1 MTRLGLQ
8 NKYLR
13 TGSIIPVIIK
23 TLHLTLYPVVL
34 SCYIN
39 TNCCWHLIFPWFTQ
53 TKTYTPYILCTFL
66 IEPEMLIEG
75 KPLKLPTPLQPH
87 MFTLLQGH
95 GHILI
100 PKGVSSPILVRE
112 ANNGRGT
119 REQWSLQLGSY
130 FSPLT
135 HLPCRSLTYAPSESR
150 KSTANLLRSRPP

>member
-1 MTRLGLQ
+1 MNSLGLQ

-13 TGSIIPVIIK
+13 TGSITPVIIK
-23 TLHLTLYPVVL
+23 TLYLTLYPMVF

-39 TNCCWHLIFPWFTQ
+39 TNCCWHLIWFPWFTQ

-66 IEPEMLIEG
+66 IEPQMLIKG
-75 KPLKLPTPLQPH
+75 KPLN
-87 MFTLLQGH
+87 
-95 GHILI
+95 
-100 PKGVSSPILVRE
+100 SPNSPPPPPQRPSE

-135 HLPCRSLTYAPSESR
+135 HLSCRSHLCAQWVAKIYR
-150 KSTANLLRSRPP
+150 KPTSFPAALAHVRYIKNSNMTPRR